1 MPFLIDT
8 GKRIVC
14 IASGGMRV
22 DLEATQ
28 TILNRANIKIVIVAL
43 MLTVLCCVVLVNG
56 GEGFFRICQRMNES
70 EELRRKKRMSERADS
85 PTLCRSMLPLVVLFV
100 CCQYMASRS
109 NISKRKDTV
118 GLMLTKLEQNV
129 D

>member
-56 GEGFFRICQRMNES
+56 GEGFFRIC
-70 EELRRKKRMSERADS
+70 
-85 PTLCRSMLPLVVLFV
+85 
-100 CCQYMASRS
+100 
-109 NISKRKDTV
+109 
-118 GLMLTKLEQNV
+118 
-129 D
+129 